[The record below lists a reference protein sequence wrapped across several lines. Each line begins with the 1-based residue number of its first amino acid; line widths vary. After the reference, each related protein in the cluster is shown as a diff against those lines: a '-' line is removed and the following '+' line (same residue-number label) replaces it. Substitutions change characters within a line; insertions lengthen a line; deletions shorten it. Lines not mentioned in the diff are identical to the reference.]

1 MTHKIFNLSNMLGGI
16 AFILLLLIPGAVEAE
31 KYKTAIIMIIAMAVL
46 AHLSMK
52 EDGKR
57 E

>member
-1 MTHKIFNLSNMLGGI
+1 MTHKIFNLSNVLGCI

-31 KYKTAIIMIIAMAVL
+31 QYIGAFIMIIAMAVL

>member
-1 MTHKIFNLSNMLGGI
+1 MTHRIFNLSNLLGCI

-31 KYKTAIIMIIAMAVL
+31 KYITALIMIIAMAVL

>member
-1 MTHKIFNLSNMLGGI
+1 MTHKIFNLSNVLGSI

-31 KYKTAIIMIIAMAVL
+31 QHIGAFIMIIAMAVF

>member
-1 MTHKIFNLSNMLGGI
+1 MTHRIFNLSNLLGCI

-31 KYKTAIIMIIAMAVL
+31 KYITALIMIIAMAVF

>member
-1 MTHKIFNLSNMLGGI
+1 MTYRVFNLSNVLGCI
-16 AFILLLLIPGAVEAE
+16 AFILLVLIPGAVESEQYLGAF
-31 KYKTAIIMIIAMAVL
+31 IMIIAMAVF